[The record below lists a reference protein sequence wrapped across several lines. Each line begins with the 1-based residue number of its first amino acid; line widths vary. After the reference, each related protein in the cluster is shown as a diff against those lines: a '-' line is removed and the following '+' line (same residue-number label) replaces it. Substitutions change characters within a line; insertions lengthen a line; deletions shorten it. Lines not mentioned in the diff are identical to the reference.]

1 MCMEFMQLVGYS
13 NNDQKTLELYA
24 ILLWIKY
31 LWENKGLERCSKKGV
46 YACLGTE
53 GSGTAL
59 RSTAVAPQLPILP
72 KRKQQQE
79 EKNNT
84 T

>member
-1 MCMEFMQLVGYS
+1 MES
-13 NNDQKTLELYA
+13 YA
-24 ILLWIKY
+24 ILSWIKY
-31 LWENKGLERCSKKGV
+31 LEKNIGEERCSKKGV

-79 EKNNT
+79 QNKYT